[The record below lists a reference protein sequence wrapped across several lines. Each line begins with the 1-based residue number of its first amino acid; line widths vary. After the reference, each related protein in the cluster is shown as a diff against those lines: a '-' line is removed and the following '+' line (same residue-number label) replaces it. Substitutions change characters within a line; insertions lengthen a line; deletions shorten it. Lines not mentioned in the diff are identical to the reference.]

1 MDRETLQVAQA
12 LVQLVG
18 GLSNTGLTE
27 AAGRSRSGMSAA
39 PFSERGSLLGS
50 VSNPNLAPF
59 LICTGTAS

>member
-27 AAGRSRSGMSAA
+27 AGARPRSALSAV
-39 PFSERGSLLGS
+39 PFSERRSLLGTGSFESS
-50 VSNPNLAPF
+50 VGSF
-59 LICTGTAS
+59 FIRTCI